1 MAIGGL
7 GARLICV
14 AVPFGL
20 AAVARFIRRREARM
34 QCHAGCASPG
44 PPVIYLGS
52 LDNVDSFQ
60 FMQKG
65 YAADFMRANLAKLA
79 AQSSEAQS
87 LIQPDLDRIVAAE
100 VERER
105 VSLTG
110 SVPIA
115 TPLSSK

>member
-1 MAIGGL
+1 
-7 GARLICV
+7 
-14 AVPFGL
+14 
-20 AAVARFIRRREARM
+20 
-34 QCHAGCASPG
+34 
-44 PPVIYLGS
+44 
-52 LDNVDSFQ
+52 
-60 FMQKG
+60 MQKG